1 LEFKTKIKRSFLD
14 NAWRNLIITKDY
26 ILFEDKD
33 LANDSHTQFNKS
45 EITAYRYGVKWIRGA
60 KFTIGR
66 DYQIYIQNIEGK
78 IIKINIKSFYGINK
92 INNYKNYVDI
102 TDSLWNLIFKDIAND
117 FLAKHKNGE
126 SFSIGKVKFTVD
138 HVIIQKS
145 ALLKTKEFSI
155 PWDKLQIKDYRTYL
169 AIFSTENTSEIN
181 QCYHYKDDWNT
192 TIIYSVVYS
201 ILQQKG
207 IER

>member
-1 LEFKTKIKRSFLD
+1 LEFKTKINRSFLD

-45 EITAYRYGVKWIRGA
+45 DITAYRYGVKWIRGA

-66 DYQIYIQNIEGK
+66 DYQIYIQNIEGR

-92 INNYKNYVDI
+92 VTNYKNYVDI
-102 TDSLWNLIFKDIAND
+102 IDSLWDLLFKDMATDFIAR
-117 FLAKHKNGE
+117 HKNGE
-126 SFSIGKVKFTVD
+126 SFNIGSVKFTND
-138 HVIIQKS
+138 HLTIEKNT
-145 ALLKTKEFSI
+145 LLKKKEMSI
-155 PWDKLQIKDYRTYL
+155 PWEKMRIKDYRTYL
-169 AIFSTENTSEIN
+169 AVFSSENPSEIN
-181 QCYHYKDDWNT
+181 QCYNYKDDWNT
-192 TIIYSVVYS
+192 TIIYSVLHS

-207 IER
+207 IAS